1 MSRLLPGLLLVV
13 VFPALLLLS
22 TCGESP
28 LPGVR
33 DWRYYGGD
41 LSGNRYSALDQI
53 NRSNVSQLQV
63 AWTHQTGERRYSSP
77 EGGQVHNPRTSAEDV
92 TAGDKIFVTQCA
104 ACHGEDGKGGAGTF
118 ASDLTGKELKYG
130 SSDAALFAVTFEG
143 IPSAGMPG
151 LYASED
157 EVWQIVSFVRSLR
170 GEDPSKQPESEGQS
184 RVGWGAGARWAT
196 IECTPIVVDGVM
208 YISTLFTKVTVLDA
222 ATGQEIWTFDPYQ
235 DSRFRGYNRG
245 VMYWADGEGKRIYFT
260 AGDRLFAL
268 NAGSGKPIIQFGE
281 QGSVDLNQGFDREV
295 NYITVT
301 SPGVIYK
308 NLLILGSSTYA
319 GLSAVGRE
327 LGQIKHAPG
336 HLRAFDIHTGKQVWI
351 FYTIPR
357 PGEFGYE
364 TWPPDAWKEAYGA
377 NNWGGLRLDR
387 ERGLVFAGTA
397 AAYYP
402 PPRYG
407 KNLFA
412 NTVLALKAET
422 GERVWHFQVIHHDV
436 WDLDIPCPANLV
448 TVEHNGRR
456 IDALAQTGKH
466 GMVFLLNRETGE
478 PLFPVE
484 ERPVSTTTDIEGEKL
499 WPTQPFTVK
508 PPPYSRHGLT
518 KEDVTDVSPERGV
531 PFFL

>member
-184 RVGWGAGARWAT
+184 RVGWGAG
-196 IECTPIVVDGVM
+196 D
-208 YISTLFTKVTVLDA
+208 
-222 ATGQEIWTFDPYQ
+222 
-235 DSRFRGYNRG
+235 
-245 VMYWADGEGKRIYFT
+245 
-260 AGDRLFAL
+260 
-268 NAGSGKPIIQFGE
+268 
-281 QGSVDLNQGFDREV
+281 
-295 NYITVT
+295 
-301 SPGVIYK
+301 
-308 NLLILGSSTYA
+308 
-319 GLSAVGRE
+319 
-327 LGQIKHAPG
+327 
-336 HLRAFDIHTGKQVWI
+336 
-351 FYTIPR
+351 
-357 PGEFGYE
+357 
-364 TWPPDAWKEAYGA
+364 
-377 NNWGGLRLDR
+377 
-387 ERGLVFAGTA
+387 
-397 AAYYP
+397 P
-402 PPRYG
+402 PP
-407 KNLFA
+407 
-412 NTVLALKAET
+412 
-422 GERVWHFQVIHHDV
+422 Q
-436 WDLDIPCPANLV
+436 PS
-448 TVEHNGRR
+448 
-456 IDALAQTGKH
+456 
-466 GMVFLLNRETGE
+466 
-478 PLFPVE
+478 PL
-484 ERPVSTTTDIEGEKL
+484 SML
-499 WPTQPFTVK
+499 
-508 PPPYSRHGLT
+508 GLQAYF
-518 KEDVTDVSPERGV
+518 R
-531 PFFL
+531 